1 MILHILFNMQFFPIL
16 LVLSL
21 ACAFPTSNPN
31 FQFSPISYFPGSWKM
46 TKEIYS
52 SNAAEE
58 HKIELYSNLNVTV
71 ENEKELFFK
80 YFNNETNEMDSTL
93 SFRSLVL
100 DEKAMTFPP
109 FVDVDTN
116 KVVDIHFQTLVA
128 NSSYVYIFFD
138 EYCNL

>member
-1 MILHILFNMQFFPIL
+1 
-16 LVLSL
+16 
-21 ACAFPTSNPN
+21 
-31 FQFSPISYFPGSWKM
+31 M

-52 SNAAEE
+52 SNAEEE

-71 ENEKELFFK
+71 EHEKELFFK